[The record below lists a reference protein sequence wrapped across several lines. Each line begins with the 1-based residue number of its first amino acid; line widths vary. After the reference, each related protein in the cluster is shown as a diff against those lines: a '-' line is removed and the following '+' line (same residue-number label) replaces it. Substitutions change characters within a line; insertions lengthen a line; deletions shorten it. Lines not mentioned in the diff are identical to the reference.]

1 MFCPNC
7 GFPYGPDD
15 RFCGRCGAA
24 LPARAETPSTL
35 STPPLEEPS
44 SPPPRPKRRRF
55 RYVLPAVL
63 VLAAAAGALTFF
75 LTRPPA
81 LDPSYTLCSD
91 SVPVFLAQE
100 GAAALELWQGTE
112 KVASFS
118 AEEDDFLAVSPSLD
132 HGTQLFV
139 TEQGTLCRTSPQGY
153 AVLAEGADSCALSGD
168 GSTAA
173 WVTTESQLWLQRGE
187 ETPVLVDEGVLSGSV
202 AISYSGRALMWKSV
216 ADSCYC
222 LSLDG
227 GAPQDLDL
235 PPEPE
240 GSGPILLSDSGT
252 LYYTRVGDGLHL
264 YAWRDGAAVP
274 LTDHLSV
281 FASATLF
288 FNRDGAELLYTT
300 EDDGGDASTW
310 FYREGEEPR
319 RVGSFVPDTLCTPS
333 FCFSQSIY
341 ADHLTASQYDV
352 STLLEKAFLA
362 GETVWLLGREGEASP
377 LFSDGSAITNAAVS
391 TDGNSLVVLVDNM
404 DGSAQ
409 NSTLYRF
416 DDLWGTPESQV
427 LAQDTNLYLAATAP
441 DLSVLLYT
449 VVHGSGFSDQTHY
462 LVRQGGTPELLIEG
476 NDFAALFAGGEI
488 LYSTENCTRFFLT
501 DGGGRTV
508 PLDIPAPEESAASFG
523 LLSIGQQFYL
533 SLYYEDT
540 GLTDRYAVSSDG
552 SVTPIEDVIFSFVSW

>member
-24 LPARAETPSTL
+24 LPARAETPSTP

-81 LDPSYTLCSD
+81 LDPSYTLCSS
-91 SVPVFLAQE
+91 SVPVFFTRE
-100 GAAALELWQGTE
+100 GAAPELWQGLE
-112 KVASFS
+112 PVDAFS
-118 AEEDDFLAVSPSLD
+118 AEAGDLRSGSPSLD
-132 HGTQLFV
+132 HGTLLFV
-139 TEQGTLCRTSPQGY
+139 TEQGALCRTSPQGY
-153 AVLAEGADSCALSGD
+153 AVLAQGADSCALSGD

-173 WVTTESQLWLQRGE
+173 WVTAEGQLWLRRGE
-187 ETPVLVDEGVLSGSV
+187 EAPVLVDEGVVPYSTLLSYG
-202 AISYSGRALMWKSV
+202 GNALVWQSA
-216 ADSCYC
+216 ADGCYC

-319 RVGSFVPDTLCTPS
+319 RVGSFVPDGLCVPS
-333 FCFSQSIY
+333 FFFPWSIPTN
-341 ADHLTASQYDV
+341 HLTAYQYDV
-352 STLLEKAFLA
+352 STLLEKALQA
-362 GETVWLLGREGEASP
+362 GDAVWLLGREGEASP
-377 LFSDGSAITNAAVS
+377 LFSDSSAITNAAVS
-391 TDGNSLVVLVDNM
+391 TDGNSLVVLVDKM

-409 NSTLYRF
+409 NNTLYRF
-416 DDLWGTPESQV
+416 DDLWGRSESQV
-427 LAQDTNLYLAATAP
+427 LAENVASLDATAP
-441 DLSVLLYT
+441 DLSVLCYA
-449 VVHGSGFSDQTHY
+449 VSHGNSFYDRTHY
-462 LVRQGGTPELLIEG
+462 QLRQGSTPELLTEG
-476 NDFAALFAGGEI
+476 NEFVSIFAGGEI
-488 LYSTENCTRFFLT
+488 LYSTDNRTRFFLS
-501 DGGGRTV
+501 DGVSAV
-508 PLDIPAPEESAASFG
+508 PLDISVPEDSGVSPS

-533 SLYYEDT
+533 SLYYENT
-540 GLTDRYAVSSDG
+540 GLIDSYAVSSDG

>member
-24 LPARAETPSTL
+24 LPARAETPSTP

-44 SPPPRPKRRRF
+44 SPPPRPKRRRL

-63 VLAAAAGALTFF
+63 VLAAAAGALAFF
-75 LTRPPA
+75 LTRPAP
-81 LDPSYTLCSD
+81 LDRSYTLCSD

-227 GAPQDLDL
+227 GTPQVLEL
-235 PPEPE
+235 NPG
-240 GSGPILLSDSGT
+240 GSSPILLSDSGT
-252 LYYTRVGDGLHL
+252 FYYTVIGSGLHL
-264 YAWRDGAAVP
+264 YAWRDGTSTL
-274 LTDHLSV
+274 LTEHLSV
-281 FASATLF
+281 FDDALL
-288 FNRDGAELLYTT
+288 FNRDGRELLYIT
-300 EDDGGDASTW
+300 EDDGSTVSTW

-341 ADHLTASQYDV
+341 ADHLTASQYNV

-391 TDGNSLVVLVDNM
+391 TDGNSLVVLVDKM

-409 NSTLYRF
+409 NNTLYRF
-416 DDLWGTPESQV
+416 DDLWGSSESQV
-427 LAQDTNLYLAATAP
+427 LAENVASLDATAP
-441 DLSVLLYT
+441 DLSVLCYA
-449 VVHGSGFSDQTHY
+449 VSHGNSFYDRTHY
-462 LVRQGGTPELLIEG
+462 QLRQGSTPELLTEG
-476 NDFAALFAGGEI
+476 NEFVSIFSGGEI
-488 LYSTENCTRFFLT
+488 LYSTENRTRFFLT
-501 DGGGRTV
+501 DGVSVV
-508 PLDIPAPEESAASFG
+508 PLDISVPEDSAVSPG

-540 GLTDRYAVSSDG
+540 GLIDSYAVSSDG

>member
-24 LPARAETPSTL
+24 LPARAETPSTP

-44 SPPPRPKRRRF
+44 SPPPRPKRRWL
-55 RYVLPAVL
+55 RYVLPAML
-63 VLAAAAGALTFF
+63 LLAAAAGALAFF
-75 LTRPPA
+75 LTRPAP
-81 LDPSYTLCSD
+81 LDRSYTLCSD
-91 SVPVFLAQE
+91 SVPVFFARE

-118 AEEDDFLAVSPSLD
+118 AEEDDFLDISLSPN

-139 TEQGTLCRTSPQGY
+139 TEQSKLCRTSPQGY
-153 AVLAEGADSCALSGD
+153 AVLAEGTESCALSGD
-168 GSTAA
+168 GSTTV

-187 ETPVLVDEGVLSGSV
+187 ETPVLVDEGVLSDSV
-202 AISYSGRALMWKSV
+202 AISYSGRALMWKRE
-216 ADSCYC
+216 ADSRYC

-227 GAPQDLDL
+227 GTPQVLEL
-235 PPEPE
+235 TPG
-240 GSGPILLSDSGT
+240 GSSPILLSDSGT
-252 LYYTRVGDGLHL
+252 FYYTVTGSSLHL
-264 YAWRDGAAVP
+264 YVWRDGTSTL
-274 LTDHLSV
+274 LTEHLSA
-281 FASATLF
+281 FDDALL
-288 FNRDGAELLYTT
+288 FNRDGRELLYIT
-300 EDDGGDASTW
+300 EDDGSTVSTW

-319 RVGSFVPDTLCTPS
+319 RVGSFVPDTLCTPN

-362 GETVWLLGREGEASP
+362 GETIWLLGREGEASP
-377 LFSDGSAITNAAVS
+377 LFSDSSAITNAAVS
-391 TDGNSLVVLVDNM
+391 TDGNSLVVLVDKM

-409 NSTLYRF
+409 NNTLYRF
-416 DDLWGTPESQV
+416 DDLWGSSESQV
-427 LAQDTNLYLAATAP
+427 LAENVASLDATAP
-441 DLSVLLYT
+441 DLSVLCYA
-449 VVHGSGFSDQTHY
+449 VSHGNSFYDRTHY
-462 LVRQGGTPELLIEG
+462 QLRQGSTPELLTEG
-476 NDFAALFAGGEI
+476 NEFVSIFAGGEI
-488 LYSTENCTRFFLT
+488 LYSTDNRTRFFLS
-501 DGGGRTV
+501 DGVSAV
-508 PLDIPAPEESAASFG
+508 PLDISVPEDSGVSPS

-540 GLTDRYAVSSDG
+540 GLIDSYAVSSDG

>member
-1 MFCPNC
+1 M
-7 GFPYGPDD
+7 
-15 RFCGRCGAA
+15 
-24 LPARAETPSTL
+24 
-35 STPPLEEPS
+35 
-44 SPPPRPKRRRF
+44 
-55 RYVLPAVL
+55 LPAVL
-63 VLAAAAGALTFF
+63 VLAAAAGALAFF
-75 LTRPPA
+75 LTRPAP
-81 LDPSYTLCSD
+81 LDRSYTLCSD

-227 GAPQDLDL
+227 GTPQVLEL
-235 PPEPE
+235 NPG
-240 GSGPILLSDSGT
+240 GSSPILLSDSGT
-252 LYYTRVGDGLHL
+252 FYYTVIGSGLHL
-264 YAWRDGAAVP
+264 YAWRDGTSTL
-274 LTDHLSV
+274 LTEHLSV
-281 FASATLF
+281 FDDALL
-288 FNRDGAELLYTT
+288 FNRDGRELLYIT
-300 EDDGGDASTW
+300 EDDGSTVSTW

-341 ADHLTASQYDV
+341 ADHLTASQYNV

-391 TDGNSLVVLVDNM
+391 TDGNSLVVLVDKM

-409 NSTLYRF
+409 NNTLYRF
-416 DDLWGTPESQV
+416 DDLWGSSESQV
-427 LAQDTNLYLAATAP
+427 LAENVASLDATAP
-441 DLSVLLYT
+441 DLSVLCYA
-449 VVHGSGFSDQTHY
+449 VSHGNSFYDRTHY
-462 LVRQGGTPELLIEG
+462 QLRQGSTPELLTEG
-476 NDFAALFAGGEI
+476 NEFVSIFSGGEI
-488 LYSTENCTRFFLT
+488 LYSTENRTRFFLT
-501 DGGGRTV
+501 DGVSVV
-508 PLDIPAPEESAASFG
+508 PLDISVPEDSAVSPG

-540 GLTDRYAVSSDG
+540 GLIDSYAVSSDG